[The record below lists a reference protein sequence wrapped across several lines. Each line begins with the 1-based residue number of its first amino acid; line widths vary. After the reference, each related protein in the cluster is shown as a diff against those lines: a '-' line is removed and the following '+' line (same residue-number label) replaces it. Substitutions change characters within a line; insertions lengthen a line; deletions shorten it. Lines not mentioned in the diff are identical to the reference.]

1 MRNKKYRTLA
11 ELKDS
16 KILYEKDVPAF
27 GYMIVAVVALL
38 LVGIIVWSIFTPKIY
53 MVKATGAVTS
63 ENANYVMTAVAG
75 SITDSNMVEGLL
87 VEQGDVLFTVE
98 STDYDL
104 QILQLEESRVYYENR
119 LRQYKKLVQ
128 SIKDDQNYFSASSNE
143 DSFYYSCF
151 ETYKAQITQN
161 QIDASTYKAYGYSDE
176 QIELELKKNQAK
188 IVEIYYSTIY
198 SAESGANDCETQI
211 TSIDAQLAALE
222 TGKGTYEITASASG
236 ILHLMADYKD
246 GMVVQAG
253 AAVATITPINEAVV
267 IEAYVSPADRVKINS
282 GDDVSIAVSGLMQ
295 SVYGTI
301 SGKVIQIDSNATLQ
315 EGNDGSSAAVF
326 KIKVKPDY
334 RYLAS
339 KSGDKIDLSNG
350 MTAEVRIQYDKET
363 YFNYVIEKLG
373 FKVD

>member
-16 KILYEKDVPAF
+16 KILYEKDVPTF

-63 ENANYVMTAVAG
+63 ENSNYVMTAVAG

-104 QILQLEESRVYYENR
+104 QILQLEESREHYDNR
-119 LRQYKKLVQ
+119 LQQYKKLVQ
-128 SIKDDQNYFSASSNE
+128 SIKDDQNYFSAASNE
-143 DSFYYSCF
+143 DSFYYSSF
-151 ETYKAQITQN
+151 ETYKAQVAQN

-222 TGKGTYEITASASG
+222 TGKETYEITASASG

-253 AAVATITPINEAVV
+253 AAVATITPVNEAMV
-267 IEAYVSPADRVKINS
+267 IEAYISPADRAKINC

-334 RYLAS
+334 YYLAS

-363 YFNYVIEKLG
+363 YFNYVMEKLG

>member
-16 KILYEKDVPAF
+16 RILYEKDVPAF

-63 ENANYVMTAVAG
+63 ENANYVMTAVTG

-151 ETYKAQITQN
+151 ETYKAQIAQN

-253 AAVATITPINEAVV
+253 AAVATITPVNEAVV

-301 SGKVIQIDSNATLQ
+301 SGKVIQIDSNSTLQ
-315 EGNDGSSAAVF
+315 EGNDGSGAAVF

-339 KSGDKIDLSNG
+339 KSGDKINLSNG

-363 YFNYVIEKLG
+363 YFNFVIEKLG